1 MATFEIIDR
10 VATAEEHRAL
20 RDSVGW
26 SDHIDESVLEASLRA
41 SVRGAVAVRDGE
53 VVGMAR
59 LVGDG
64 VHYYYVQD
72 VVVHPDHEG
81 DGIAS
86 ELTARLVTWVAAT
99 ATRPAFVGLF
109 ASSDAEGV
117 YESLGFTTEGA
128 TGMHVLLPARD

>member
-1 MATFEIIDR
+1 MRPFEILDR
-10 VATAEEHRAL
+10 VATADEHRRL
-20 RDSVGW
+20 THSVGW
-26 SDHIDESVLEASLRA
+26 SDHLDDAVLDSSLA
-41 SVRGAVAVRDGE
+41 ATVRGAVAVREGE

-64 VHYYYVQD
+64 NHYFYVQD

-86 ELTARLVTWVAAT
+86 QLTARLVSWVEET
-99 ATRPAFVGLF
+99 ATRPAFIGLF
-109 ASSDAEGV
+109 ASPDAEGV
-117 YESLGFTTEGA
+117 YSSLGFTTEGA